1 MKIYVIRHGQTN
13 WNIEGRI
20 QGKTDIELNNEGN
33 KQALKIKSIIKDYNI
48 DLIIS
53 SPLKRARKTAEI
65 INEALNCP
73 IIFDKSLEER
83 GYGIFEGKVRRL
95 IKDNI
100 INSNLLNNYNI
111 NLKYKGIEPIYDL
124 CERVWNLLDNIK
136 RQYNDKNILLVSHG
150 GTIRAINGYFE
161 GMDSDGLIR
170 NPNLSNCQIKI
181 YEMEQKNDI

>member
-20 QGKTDIELNNEGN
+20 QGKTDIELNTEGT

-83 GYGIFEGKVRRL
+83 GYGIIEGQVRKL
-95 IKDNI
+95 IKDDI
-100 INSNLLNNYNI
+100 INSNLLKNYNI
-111 NLKYKGIEPIYDL
+111 N
-124 CERVWNLLDNIK
+124 
-136 RQYNDKNILLVSHG
+136 
-150 GTIRAINGYFE
+150 
-161 GMDSDGLIR
+161 
-170 NPNLSNCQIKI
+170 
-181 YEMEQKNDI
+181 

>member
-13 WNIEGRI
+13 WNVEGRI
-20 QGKTDIELNNEGN
+20 QGKTDIELNTEGT

-83 GYGIFEGKVRRL
+83 GYGIFEGQVRKL
-95 IKDNI
+95 IKDDI

-111 NLKYKGIEPIYDL
+111 NLKYKEIEPLYDL
-124 CERVWNLLDNIK
+124 CDRVWNLLDNIK
-136 RQYNDKNILLVSHG
+136 RQYNGKNILLVSHG

-161 GMDSDGLIR
+161 GMDNDGLIR